1 MFRRSFLI
9 EVRKKA
15 LRTKTWWKALDRLDR
30 AIVDLTIR
38 VVDEVRSKDLGV
50 EIVKILKKLSDC
62 LKSPFVRLMESYG
75 LERARKLSDQ
85 ALFWG
90 YKEAN
95 SWKYDFGFV
104 KYLTVI
110 ETNSAMR
117 FGQG

>member
-1 MFRRSFLI
+1 MFSRSFLI

-15 LRTKTWWKALDRLDR
+15 LRRKTWWKALDRLDR

-38 VVDEVRSKDLGV
+38 VVDEVRSKDLGI
-50 EIVKILKKLSDC
+50 EIVKILKKLNDA
-62 LKSPFVRLMESYG
+62 LKSPFVRAMKSYG
-75 LERARKLSDQ
+75 LERARRLSEQ
-85 ALFWG
+85 AQFWG
-90 YKEAN
+90 YKEAK

-110 ETNSAMR
+110 ETNNAMG